1 MKKLK
6 EILLGGTGFA
16 TVIMILYYLI
26 ANLVIGATGGDAVEV
41 SGGRFMMI
49 LAFGML
55 ISVANYFYS
64 IMSLNIAVRVIIHYA
79 LTLVGFALVFIVGQ
93 SMEGH
98 NPGAYVF
105 SRIIIFTAFYF
116 VFAGAVALIKHL
128 IGKDAQS
135 TKNTGT
141 TKTTGR
147 KAPAAQKSAKTKPEE
162 AYTPRYKS

>member
-1 MKKLK
+1 M
-6 EILLGGTGFA
+6 EILLGGTGYT

-55 ISVANYFYS
+55 ISVANYFYG
-64 IMSLNIAVRVIIHYA
+64 IMSLNTAIRIIVHYA

-98 NPGAYVF
+98 NPGAYVI
-105 SRIIIFTAFYF
+105 SRILIFTVFYIAFF
-116 VFAGAVALIKHL
+116 GVVALIKHL
-128 IGKDAQS
+128 VFKNAKQTKS
-135 TKNTGT
+135 TAHKTPT
-141 TKTTGR
+141 KQKRTKTDT
-147 KAPAAQKSAKTKPEE
+147 EE
-162 AYTPRYKS
+162 KYTPRYKS

>member
-1 MKKLK
+1 MKQLK

-16 TVIMILYYLI
+16 SVIMILYYLI

-55 ISVANYFYS
+55 ISVANYLYG
-64 IMSLNIAVRVIIHYA
+64 IMSLNTAIRIIIHYA

-105 SRIIIFTAFYF
+105 SRILIFTVFYF
-116 VFAGAVALIKHL
+116 VFVGAAALVKHL
-128 IGKDAQS
+128 VGKNKAQATS
-135 TKNTGT
+135 TA
-141 TKTTGR
+141 R
-147 KAPAAQKSAKTKPEE
+147 KSPAKQKHAKTDTEE
-162 AYTPRYKS
+162 KYTPRYKS